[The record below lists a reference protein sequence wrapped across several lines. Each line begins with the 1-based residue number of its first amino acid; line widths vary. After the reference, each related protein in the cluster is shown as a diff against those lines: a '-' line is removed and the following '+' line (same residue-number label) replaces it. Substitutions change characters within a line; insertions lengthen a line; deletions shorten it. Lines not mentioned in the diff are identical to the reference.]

1 MSGQRKKG
9 KGKGK
14 GKDKEDDGAGA
25 FSVDFG
31 QEKGKDIYIP
41 GSFWGLAGDDAN
53 KMWKCS
59 SAPNEEFQ
67 KLIKKHR
74 AASRQAHR
82 STKLARN
89 IKQAQRNLGIEGG
102 KEPMPTRRSAMH
114 THSCTILCSG
124 MPPYIFGP
132 WSGFWSSSVRNQQS
146 FEPDRTGPTPQAAR
160 TEPNW
165 TMLLE
170 LRTGPNRTNLHG

>member
-1 MSGQRKKG
+1 M
-9 KGKGK
+9 
-14 GKDKEDDGAGA
+14 D
-25 FSVDFG
+25 FS
-31 QEKGKDIYIP
+31 QEKGKGIYIP
-41 GSFWGLAGDDAN
+41 GSFWGLAGDGAN

-102 KEPMPTRRSAMH
+102 KEPMPHAH
-114 THSCTILCSG
+114 
-124 MPPYIFGP
+124 
-132 WSGFWSSSVRNQQS
+132 
-146 FEPDRTGPTPQAAR
+146 QAKCHAY
-160 TEPNW
+160 T
-165 TMLLE
+165 
-170 LRTGPNRTNLHG
+170 

>member
-1 MSGQRKKG
+1 MSGKNKKG
-9 KGKGK
+9 KGRS
-14 GKDKEDDGAGA
+14 KDQENDGAGA

-41 GSFWGLAGDDAN
+41 GSFWGLAGDGAN

-114 THSCTILCSG
+114 THSCTILCSC

-132 WSGFWSSSVRNQQS
+132 WSGFWSSSVRNHRAS
-146 FEPDRTGPTPQAAR
+146 NR
-160 TEPNW
+160 TE
-165 TMLLE
+165 LDQH
-170 LRTGPNRTNLHG
+170 LRQLGPNRTGLCC